1 MKKWIAVI
9 TTAVMVCS
17 IGFVRFS
24 IPHAQAATSLVL
36 TYSPQPLTAG
46 CVPEMIDPDEPFTI
60 YISDQ
65 AGNPVD
71 LTLGGQVEDEAVWN
85 LLFKDSHP
93 DEIGQYYWVRT
104 DLHNDDGSLE
114 DNDSLFGFRPI
125 EIDFRQ
131 ASEGIYIFKGFC
143 ANDTGSFIVT
153 AFTPDRKAAGAVRV
167 EVVSPDLNYEIM
179 NTEDPNGTK
188 FTVPGN
194 PDFVMTAGDNRLY
207 QITAYA
213 RNAQGKLIRGIDR
226 DVNICNG
233 ATEVARFTPFTTK
246 CANFENSPVSRKSGF
261 YSLNNTDTMFITDT
275 NQRYYLHLGV
285 DYNRNGKIDTG
296 NREMI
301 EMSYFHVRDLDQY
314 GNIVKTNYLSYY
326 ITSNVQWDD
335 GTFELDP
342 QFDFA
347 PPFEGWGLGAIYNTA
362 KAGGYLIADLNDDE
376 KLDYHDSLLFDRQGG
391 CTFYIFSEDI
401 TSVGGLVACN
411 PYGGRDVAGGPP
423 ISSSSAT
430 QIRTRYQKDHVFAL
444 DFDCIPSRIIGS
456 GKPGVKIYNAKTSQE
471 LGKEYYS
478 KHNYDLVFGKENHL
492 LFEITPGDVRDLSPS
507 MEGIIGLS
515 GNQSE
520 AAIYGR
526 LNWIDGKA
534 VTTMLFTPTGL
545 GEGVVWVDA
554 VFKNTSTDGPYQIKL
569 EKILYLDSVKGQG
582 IECKPDKVHQNTKT
596 DLTITVKEVGTQR
609 RVEGATVEVDG
620 SGVWETGKTNQ
631 DGIFRC
637 TIKPTE
643 IGEITIRVSKENLIG
658 DSITI
663 PVFPEQVKLF
673 LDLDPIKSPTKQ
685 SEIQISGISS
695 PGATITCQTK
705 KIVVG
710 EDGSF
715 LFDGIRLEEG
725 MNAILV
731 QASYEDQSVKKLVE
745 VTRDTTPPSLI
756 INLPQEK
763 LIDKDTW
770 TFTGR
775 TEPESIVKANGI
787 EAKLVHDLFQVEVP
801 LQMGNNTIT
810 FTSSDAL
817 GNRTE
822 ETITI
827 YNWHETLIKLTI
839 GKETATINEEIAV
852 LDAPPF
858 IIEGRTFV
866 PVRFIA
872 EGFGAEVEWL
882 KETETIVIK
891 TDDTTISMQIGNPIA
906 MVNASIHQMDAPP
919 VIQNGRTFV
928 PVRFIA
934 ESFGA
939 EVDWIKE
946 TETIVIR
953 KLQ

>member
-1 MKKWIAVI
+1 MKKWIAFL
-9 TTAVMVCS
+9 TTIAL
-17 IGFVRFS
+17 FFS
-24 IPHAQAATSLVL
+24 LHIVHFEIPTAKAANALVL

-46 CVPEMIDPDEPFTI
+46 CVPEMVDPNEPFTI

-93 DEIGQYYWVRT
+93 TEIGQHYWVRT

-114 DNDSLFGFRPI
+114 DNLSLFGFRPI

-131 ASEGIYIFKGFC
+131 ASDGIYIFKGFC

-153 AFTPDRKAAGAVRV
+153 AYTPDRKAAGAVRI
-167 EVVSPDLNYEIM
+167 EVVSPDVSYEIM
-179 NTEDPNGTK
+179 NTEDPNGNK

-194 PDFVMTAGDNRLY
+194 PDFVMTAGDNRIY
-207 QITAYA
+207 QITATA
-213 RNAQGKLIRGIDR
+213 KNAQGKVIRGIDR
-226 DVNICNG
+226 DVNVCNG

-246 CANFENSPVSRKSGF
+246 CANFEYNTVSKKSGF
-261 YSLNNTDTMFITDT
+261 YSLNNTDTLFITDT

-285 DYNRNGKIDTG
+285 DYNRNGKIDRG

-301 EMSYFHVRDLDQY
+301 AMSHFRVRDLDQY
-314 GNIVKTNYLSYY
+314 GNIVKTNYLTYY

-347 PPFEGWGLGAIYNTA
+347 PPYQGWGLGAIYNSE
-362 KAGGYLIADLNDDE
+362 KSGGYLFADLNDDQ
-376 KLDYHDSLLFDRQGG
+376 KLDYHDSLLFDRQGT
-391 CTFYIFSEDI
+391 CTFYVFSEDI
-401 TSVGGLVACN
+401 TNVGGLVACN
-411 PYGGRDVAGGPP
+411 PYGDRDVAGGPP
-423 ISSSSAT
+423 ISSSSPT
-430 QIRTRYQKDHVFAL
+430 QIRSRYQKDYVFAL
-444 DFDCIPSRIIGS
+444 DFDCIPTRIIGS
-456 GKPGVKIYNAKTSQE
+456 GKPGVKIYDAKTSIE
-471 LGKEYYS
+471 LGKTFFN
-478 KHNYDLVFGKENHL
+478 KANYDIVFGKENHL

-520 AAIYGR
+520 TAIYGR
-526 LNWIDGKA
+526 LNWVDGKA

-545 GEGVVWVDA
+545 GESVVWVDA
-554 VFKNTSTDGPYQIKL
+554 VFKNTSTNGPYQVKL

-582 IECKPDKVHQNTKT
+582 VECSPSKAHQNTKT
-596 DLTITVKEVGTQR
+596 DLIITVKEIGTQK

-620 SGVWETGKTNQ
+620 CGVWEQGKSNQ

-637 TIKPTE
+637 SVTPTQT
-643 IGEITIRVSKENLIG
+643 GEITIRVSKDNLLG
-658 DSITI
+658 ATLTI

-673 LDLDPIKSPTKQ
+673 LDIDPVKTPTKQ
-685 SEIQISGISS
+685 SRIEITGYSS
-695 PGATITCQTK
+695 PGATITCQNQSTE
-705 KIVVG
+705 VNQNGTFLV
-710 EDGSF
+710 ED
-715 LFDGIRLEEG
+715 IPLEEG
-725 MNAILV
+725 INAILV
-731 QASYEDQSVKKLVE
+731 QASYEEQTVKKLLE
-745 VTRDTTPPSLI
+745 VVRDTTPPSLLVNI
-756 INLPQEK
+756 PTEK
-763 LIDKDTW
+763 LIDINSWVFD
-770 TFTGR
+770 GR
-775 TEPESIVKANGI
+775 TEPGSIVKANGMV
-787 EAKLVHDLFQVEVP
+787 AKIVHDIFQVEVP
-801 LQMGNNTIT
+801 LQLGINSIT
-810 FTSSDAL
+810 FTATDAL

-822 ETITI
+822 EKISV
-827 YNWHETLIKLTI
+827 YNWHETLIQLGI
-839 GKETATINEEIAV
+839 GKETASINDEITV

-858 IIEGRTFV
+858 IMEGRTFV

-872 EGFGAEVEWL
+872 ESFGAEVEWL
-882 KETETIVIK
+882 KETETIIIK
-891 TDDTTISMQIGNPIA
+891 TEDTTISMQIGNRIA
-906 MVNASIHQMDAPP
+906 MVNASVYQMDAPP

-939 EVDWIKE
+939 EVEWVKE
-946 TETIVIR
+946 TETIIIR